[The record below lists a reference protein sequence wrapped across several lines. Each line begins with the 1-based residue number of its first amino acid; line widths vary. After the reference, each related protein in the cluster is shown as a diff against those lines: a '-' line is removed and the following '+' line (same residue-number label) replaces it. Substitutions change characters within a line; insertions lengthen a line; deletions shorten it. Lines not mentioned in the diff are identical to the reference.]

1 MADILYTYK
10 NQVYANITNLCDCR
24 CEFCIRSHENGVGD
38 AETLWHK
45 VDPTL
50 EEIIAAMD
58 AFDFNGYNEL
68 VYCGYGEPTCALE
81 NLVKS
86 AEYAKEKYGVT
97 VRVNTNGL
105 GNLYHGK
112 DIVPTLAKVT
122 DAVSISLNAPT
133 EEEYTRVTRPKFENA
148 FEAMLDFAAEC
159 EKMIPQVKMTV
170 VDVLS
175 EEDIKASR
183 ELAESIGVELRVRK
197 YA

>member
-1 MADILYTYK
+1 M
-10 NQVYANITNLCDCR
+10 
-24 CEFCIRSHENGVGD
+24 
-38 AETLWHK
+38 
-45 VDPTL
+45 
-50 EEIIAAMD
+50 
-58 AFDFNGYNEL
+58 
-68 VYCGYGEPTCALE
+68 
-81 NLVKS
+81 
-86 AEYAKEKYGVT
+86 
-97 VRVNTNGL
+97 
-105 GNLYHGK
+105 
-112 DIVPTLAKVT
+112 T

-133 EEEYTRVTRPKFENA
+133 KEEYTRVTRPKFENA